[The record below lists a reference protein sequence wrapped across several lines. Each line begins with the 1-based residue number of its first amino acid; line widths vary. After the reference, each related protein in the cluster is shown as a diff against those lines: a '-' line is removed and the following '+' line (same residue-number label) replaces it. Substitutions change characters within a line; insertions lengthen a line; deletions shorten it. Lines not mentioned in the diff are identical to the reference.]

1 MIANIDEDEAGG
13 ISFDE
18 FLKIMTD
25 VKRPCDL
32 DTAEEYMEA
41 FLAFDFEDK
50 GYIDREDIR

>member
-1 MIANIDEDEAGG
+1 
-13 ISFDE
+13 
-18 FLKIMTD
+18 MTD

-50 GYIDREDIR
+50 GFIDREDIR